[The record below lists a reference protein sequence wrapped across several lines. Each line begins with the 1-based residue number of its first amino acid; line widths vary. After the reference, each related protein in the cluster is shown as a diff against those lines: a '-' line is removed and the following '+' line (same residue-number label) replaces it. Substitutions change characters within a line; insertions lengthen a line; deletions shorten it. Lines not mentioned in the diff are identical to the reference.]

1 MKMKLFKHILSIFA
15 ILACSAAFAQQDV
28 PGGATSVGEGE
39 NLGAGVASSQKASDM
54 SVEAA
59 TDKDAKPIEINA
71 TDNHDIVHL
80 AVKVN
85 MDKASEI
92 TDDMIIQHL
101 TTALRG
107 IIGHAGDLS
116 PFYQSAIAAVK
127 TAVSNVAESGTVSST
142 VDLNLNIPNTRSG
155 HAFPDNTI
163 VTSGS

>member
-1 MKMKLFKHILSIFA
+1 MKLFKHILSIFA

-39 NLGAGVASSQKASDM
+39 NLGAGVASSQTSSDM

-71 TDNHDIVHL
+71 TDNNGIVHL

-92 TDDMIIQHL
+92 TDDMIVQHL
-101 TTALRG
+101 TTALPSEHVMTFTLPIPSNACEMSSRRTG
-107 IIGHAGDLS
+107 WGTS
-116 PFYQSAIAAVK
+116 KK
-127 TAVSNVAESGTVSST
+127 T
-142 VDLNLNIPNTRSG
+142 
-155 HAFPDNTI
+155 
-163 VTSGS
+163 

>member
-1 MKMKLFKHILSIFA
+1 MKLFKHILSIFA

-28 PGGATSVGEGE
+28 PGSATSVGEGE

-107 IIGHAGDLS
+107 IGHAGDLS
-116 PFYQSAIAAVK
+116 PFYHSAIAAVK
-127 TAVSNVAESGTVSST
+127 TAVSNVAESGTVSGT
-142 VDLNLNIPNTRSG
+142 VDLTLNIPNTRSG

>member
-15 ILACSAAFAQQDV
+15 ILACGAAFAQQDV
-28 PGGATSVGEGE
+28 PGGATSIAEGD
-39 NLGAGVASSQKASDM
+39 NLGAGVASSQQGGSDM
-54 SVEAA
+54 NVEAA

-71 TDNHDIVHL
+71 TDNHGIVHL

-107 IIGHAGDLS
+107 IGHSGDLS
-116 PFYQSAIAAVK
+116 PFYHSAIAAVK
-127 TAVSNVAESGTVSST
+127 TAVNNVAEGGTVSGTV
-142 VDLNLNIPNTRSG
+142 DLTLNIPNTKSG

-163 VTSGS
+163 VASGS

>member
-1 MKMKLFKHILSIFA
+1 MKLFKHILSIFA

-39 NLGAGVASSQKASDM
+39 NLGAGVASSQTSSDM

-92 TDDMIIQHL
+92 TDDMIVQHL

-107 IIGHAGDLS
+107 IGHAGDLS
-116 PFYQSAIAAVK
+116 PFYHSAIAAVK
-127 TAVSNVAESGTVSST
+127 TAVNNVAESGTVSGT
-142 VDLNLNIPNTRSG
+142 VDLTLNLPNIRSG
-155 HAFPDNTI
+155 HPFPDNTI

>member
-39 NLGAGVASSQKASDM
+39 NLGAGVASSQTSSDM

-71 TDNHDIVHL
+71 TDNNGIVHL

-107 IIGHAGDLS
+107 VGHAGDLS
-116 PFYQSAIAAVK
+116 PFYHSAIVAVK
-127 TAVSNVAESGTVSST
+127 NAVSNVAESGTVSGT
-142 VDLNLNIPNTRSG
+142 VDLSLNLPAAIHSQHP
-155 HAFPDNTI
+155 FPDNTI